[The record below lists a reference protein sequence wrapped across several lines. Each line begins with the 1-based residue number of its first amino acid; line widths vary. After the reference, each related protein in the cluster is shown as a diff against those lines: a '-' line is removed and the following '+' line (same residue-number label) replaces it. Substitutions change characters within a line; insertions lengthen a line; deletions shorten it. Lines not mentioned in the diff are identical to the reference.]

1 MAAVKLDD
9 LRALVRGSVV
19 GPDDDGYE
27 EARVV
32 YNAMIDRRPAAVV
45 RAANAGDVMAAVD
58 FARENGLDLA
68 VRGGGH
74 SVPGFGTA
82 GAVSFQ
88 AARLNAEQAEH
99 KATYD
104 GGARAWQEGTSLQ
117 ADTIIVDEGAHQIR
131 AAGNVMSRFT
141 ERPSP
146 RDPTGRPVATSVTAR
161 RLTVDDAKGTAL
173 YEEDARLVRPDATLT
188 GSTITL
194 ETRAAGKRRE
204 LQRVLANGSVSARH
218 AGAFATASAA
228 EYLPDRQTLELTD
241 ENGLAEVVDSATGRS
256 MKGRSLTY
264 DLAGDRVLTEAAAGA
279 RTWITLTPGGTRAVE
294 PPPSR
299 H

>member
-1 MAAVKLDD
+1 
-9 LRALVRGSVV
+9 
-19 GPDDDGYE
+19 
-27 EARVV
+27 
-32 YNAMIDRRPAAVV
+32 
-45 RAANAGDVMAAVD
+45 
-58 FARENGLDLA
+58 
-68 VRGGGH
+68 
-74 SVPGFGTA
+74 
-82 GAVSFQ
+82 VSFQ
-88 AARLNAEQAEH
+88 AARLDAEQAEH
-99 KATYD
+99 KATYE
-104 GGARAWQEGTSLQ
+104 GGARAWQEGSSLQ
-117 ADTIIVDEGAHQIR
+117 ADTIVVDEGAHQIR

-146 RDPTGRPVATSVTAR
+146 RDPTGRPVATSVTSR
-161 RLTVDDAKGTAL
+161 RLTVDDTQGTAL

-188 GSTITL
+188 ASTITL

-218 AGAFATASAA
+218 AGAFATATAA

-279 RTWITLTPGGTRAVE
+279 RTWITMTPGGPKAVE